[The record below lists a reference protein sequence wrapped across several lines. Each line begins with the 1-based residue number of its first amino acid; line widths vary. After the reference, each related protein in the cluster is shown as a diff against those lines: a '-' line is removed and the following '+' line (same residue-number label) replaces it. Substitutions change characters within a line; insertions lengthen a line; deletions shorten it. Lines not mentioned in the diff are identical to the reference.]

1 MSWPRII
8 VCLDVAGGRVV
19 KGTRFRDL
27 RDQGDLLALAQR
39 YADDG
44 ADEIAFLDVEASAGA
59 VARGTRIDWVRRVAD
74 ALFIPF
80 SVGGGVRTW
89 EDALRLLDAGADRVS
104 VGSAAVHA
112 PEVLSAIAD
121 RAGRQAVILSVD
133 ARRVTADRC
142 VATRRGGREE
152 TTVDVLDL
160 VRAGAD
166 AGAGEILLNVIDAD
180 GTREGFDIPCTRRV
194 AAAVPVSVIASGG
207 AGRPADFHAVL
218 TEGGAGAA
226 LGAGMFHDGSYRVTD
241 VKRYL
246 QAHGVEV
253 RPC

>member
-1 MSWPRII
+1 VSWPRII

-27 RDQGDLLALAQR
+27 RDQGDPVILARR
-39 YADDG
+39 YAADG
-44 ADEIAFLDVEASAGA
+44 ADEIAFLDVEASAGPR
-59 VARGTRIDWVRRVAD
+59 ARGPRLDWVRRVAD

-80 SVGGGVRTW
+80 SVGGGVRSW
-89 EDALRLLDAGADRVS
+89 EDALRLLDAGADRVT
-104 VGSAAVHA
+104 VGSAAA
-112 PEVLSAIAD
+112 RSPAVLAAMAE

-133 ARRVTADRC
+133 ARHVTVDRC
-142 VATRRGGREE
+142 VVTRRGGREE
-152 TTVDVLDL
+152 TTMDVLDL
-160 VRAGAD
+160 VRAGVD

-180 GTREGFDIPCTRRV
+180 GTRAGFDVSYTRRV
-194 AAAVPVSVIASGG
+194 AEAVPVSVIASGG
-207 AGRPADFHAVL
+207 AGTPADFRAVL

-226 LGAGMFHDGSYRVTD
+226 LGAGLFHDGSYRVAD

-246 QAHGVEV
+246 EAHGVEV

>member
-27 RDQGDLLALAQR
+27 RDQGDLLAFARR
-39 YADDG
+39 YAEDG

-59 VARGTRIDWVRRVAD
+59 VARGTRLDWVRRVAD

-112 PEVLSAIAD
+112 PDVLHAVAD
-121 RAGRQAVILSVD
+121 RAGRQAVVLSVD
-133 ARRVTADRC
+133 ARHVTIDRC

-160 VRAGAD
+160 ARAGAQ

-180 GTREGFDIPCTRRV
+180 GTRDGFDVSYTRRV
-194 AAAVPVSVIASGG
+194 AEAVPVSVIASGG
-207 AGRPADFHAVL
+207 AGTPADFHAVL
-218 TEGGAGAA
+218 TDGRAGAA
-226 LGAGMFHDGSYRVTD
+226 LGAGMFHDGSYRVAD